1 MPSYII
7 RRLLLIFPTLVGIVT
22 ITFIVIQFVPGGPLD
37 QMRTLLKGHS
47 GVLTEAGG
55 TAIQRPGSQPGQ
67 LDPEQMEKLKKIYHL
82 DRPFWERYL
91 RTFLWYTPSQ
101 TTENTSPLEQF
112 FNRDNWEGFLI
123 FKFGD
128 SFYRNQSVLQ
138 LIKEKLPVSVS
149 LGVTSFFMTYI
160 ICIILGIAKAVRNG
174 TRFDTATSVIVL
186 IGYSIP
192 GFVLGIFLIVLI
204 GPGDGAVAHL
214 IPLAGLTSAGTPGYE
229 EWSLIEKVLDYLH
242 HLAAPLFCFV
252 LGGFATLTMLT
263 KNAVLEETKKQYV
276 MTARAKGLSEK
287 VILFKHILKN
297 ALIPLVTGFPI
308 GFLTMF
314 FSGSLL
320 IEQIFTLDGFGLLSF
335 QAVIQRDYP
344 VVLGSMFIFSLIALL
359 GQLLTDLTYV
369 LIDRRISFEETRG

>member
-7 RRLLLIFPTLVGIVT
+7 RRLLLIFPTLIGIVT
-22 ITFIVIQFVPGGPLD
+22 ITFIVIQFVPGGPID

-47 GVLTEAGG
+47 GILTEAGG
-55 TAIQRPGSQPGQ
+55 GAVQNPGSQPGQ
-67 LDPEQMEKLKKIYHL
+67 LDPEQMEQLRKIYHL

-91 RTFLWYTPSQ
+91 RTFLWYAPTEQADTPL
-101 TTENTSPLEQF
+101 TLEKF

-128 SFYRNQSVLQ
+128 SFYRNRSVLA

-149 LGVTSFFMTYI
+149 LGVSSFFMTYI
-160 ICIILGIAKAVRNG
+160 ICIVLGIGKAVNSG
-174 TRFDTATSVIVL
+174 TRFDTMTSVIVL

-192 GFVLGIFLIVLI
+192 GFVMGIFLIVLI

-229 EWSLIEKVLDYLH
+229 DWSLVEKVFDYLH

-263 KNAVLEETKKQYV
+263 KNAVLEEMKKQYV
-276 MTARAKGLSEK
+276 ITARAKGLSEK
-287 VILFKHILKN
+287 TVLFKHILKN

-344 VVLGSMFIFSLIALL
+344 IVLGSMFIFSLIALL
-359 GQLLTDLTYV
+359 GQLLTDLSYV
-369 LIDRRISFEETRG
+369 LIDRRISFDESQG

>member
-7 RRLLLIFPTLVGIVT
+7 RRLLLIFPTLIGIVT

-55 TAIQRPGSQPGQ
+55 AAIQRPGSQPGQ
-67 LDPEQMEKLKKIYHL
+67 LDPEQMDKLKKIYHL

-91 RTFLWYTPSQ
+91 RTFLWYTPGQSTE
-101 TTENTSPLEQF
+101 TTSTF
-112 FNRDNWEGFLI
+112 KKVFNRDNWEGFLI

-128 SFYRNQSVLQ
+128 SFYRNKSVLE

-149 LGVTSFFMTYI
+149 LGVSSFFLTYI
-160 ICIILGIAKAVRNG
+160 TCIILGIAKAVKNS
-174 TRFDTATSVIVL
+174 TRFDTMTSVIVL

-229 EWSLIEKVLDYLH
+229 EWSLMEKVFDYLH

-344 VVLGSMFIFSLIALL
+344 IVLGSMFIFSLIALL

-369 LIDRRISFEETRG
+369 LIDRRISFEETQG